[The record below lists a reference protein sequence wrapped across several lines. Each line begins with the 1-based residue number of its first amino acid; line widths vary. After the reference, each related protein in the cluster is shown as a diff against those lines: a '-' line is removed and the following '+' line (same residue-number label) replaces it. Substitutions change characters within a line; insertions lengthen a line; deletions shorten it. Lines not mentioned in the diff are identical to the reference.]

1 MFFNLAKLPAER
13 VLKLHEGRPHAG
25 DIIAN
30 GNIQLM
36 VVTSSDDALDRIDGL
51 ASRRMA
57 LDYKVPIVTTVNG
70 ELWQLL
76 KQ

>member
-30 GNIQLM
+30 GNYI
-36 VVTSSDDALDRIDGL
+36 SKRPGSI
-51 ASRRMA
+51 
-57 LDYKVPIVTTVNG
+57 
-70 ELWQLL
+70 
-76 KQ
+76 